1 MCDESNKKPF
11 PFQIS
16 SVCPRNLTEEEKFK
30 LEKDKNFISEFK
42 QNKLENEA
50 QKNWD
55 LFYKRNTTKFFK
67 DRHWTKRE
75 FSDLFYEEDEQT
87 KDCKTILEVGCGV
100 GNFLFPLLKEFK
112 KLYFYA
118 CDFSIRAVQ
127 FVKENSLYNP
137 DRCHA
142 FQCDITCDDLSK
154 EIPPDTVDAV
164 SMIFVLSA
172 IHPDK
177 MVTALKNISKILK
190 PGGCILF
197 RDYGLY
203 DHAMLRFGPGH
214 KLCEN
219 FYVRQDGTRAY
230 YFKTDELTLL
240 MESAGYNCANCEYI
254 QRETVNKKEGLCV
267 PRIFVQ
273 AKFIK
278 SIADKVNSSQPIEVN
293 KTDECT
299 NGDKQEENITSKE
312 EGNNTDIQV
321 PVVLDNCCYAQVTS
335 EVIKS

>member
-1 MCDESNKKPF
+1 MCEESNKKPF

-16 SVCPRNLTEEEKFK
+16 SVCPRNLTEAEKIK
-30 LEKDKNFISEFK
+30 LEKDKNVISEFK

-87 KDCKTILEVGCGV
+87 EDCKTILEVGCGV
-100 GNFLFPLLKEFK
+100 GNFLFPLLEEFK
-112 KLYFYA
+112 KLNFYA

-142 FQCDITCDDLSK
+142 FQCDITCDDLCK
-154 EIPPDTVDAV
+154 EIPPDSVDAV

-177 MVTALKNISKILK
+177 MVAALKNILKILK

-240 MESAGYNCANCEYI
+240 MESAGYSCGNCEYI

-278 SIADKVNSSQPIEVN
+278 NIADKVNSSQPIEVN
-293 KTDECT
+293 KTGECT
-299 NGDKQEENITSKE
+299 TGDKQEETITSKG
-312 EGNNTDIQV
+312 EGKNTNNQET
-321 PVVLDNCCYAQVTS
+321 VVLDNCCNIQDTI